1 MIYLDNAATSLY
13 RPPQVAEAVA
23 AALNS
28 FGNPS
33 RSSFGPS
40 LDSARVVLETR
51 QLVAELFN
59 VGAPEQVAFTANATE
74 SLNIALKGVLN
85 PGDKVVSTVLE
96 HNSVLRPLYEMEA
109 RGVQVCLIG
118 CEGSL
123 DAGDASQLQRRRG
136 RLDYKALRKAVQEGV
151 KAVVCTHASNVTG
164 NLVDIHKIG
173 KWCQKAGALFIVDAS
188 QTAGVFPLDMQED
201 KIDILCFTGHKGL
214 WGPQG
219 TGGICVRKGL
229 TVRPLL
235 SGGSGIMTFS
245 HTHPAV
251 MPTALEA
258 GTLNGHGLA
267 GLRAALLAIKKTGIS
282 HIRLREQRLMQA
294 FYEQI
299 QSLSNIKLYGDF
311 SGWDRAPVVALNL
324 GEEDAGII
332 SDYLAREHQIYTR
345 SGGHC
350 APLMH
355 KALGT
360 EKQGVVR
367 FSFGYHNTMEEVAQ
381 TVEAL
386 SWY

>member
-13 RPPQVAEAVA
+13 RPPQVAEAVKE
-23 AALNS
+23 ALNN

-33 RSSFGPS
+33 RSSFGPA
-40 LDSARVVLETR
+40 LGSARVVLETR
-51 QLVAELFN
+51 QLAAELFN
-59 VGAPEQVAFTANATE
+59 AGAPEQVAFTANATE

-96 HNSVLRPLYEMEA
+96 HNSVLRPLYELEE
-109 RGVQVCLIG
+109 RGVQVHLAG
-118 CEGSL
+118 CECSRTGSGE
-123 DAGDASQLQRRRG
+123 DELQRRSG
-136 RLDYKALRKAVQEGV
+136 RLDYADLGQAIQKGV
-151 KAVVCTHASNVTG
+151 KAVVCTQASNVTG
-164 NLVDIHKIG
+164 NLVDIRKIG
-173 KWCQKAGALFIVDAS
+173 QWCREAGALFIVDAS
-188 QTAGVFPLDMQED
+188 QTAGVFTLDMQKD
-201 KIDILCFTGHKGL
+201 NIDILCFTGHKGL

-245 HTHPAV
+245 RRHPSV

-267 GLRAALLAIKKTGIS
+267 GLRAALLELKKTGLKTVRD
-282 HIRLREQRLMQA
+282 HEQKLMRA
-294 FYEQI
+294 FYEQV
-299 QSLSNIKLYGDF
+299 QGLAGLKVYGDF
-311 SGWDRAPVVALNL
+311 SSWNRAPIISLNL
-324 GEEDAGII
+324 GAEDAGSV

-355 KALGT
+355 EALGT

-367 FSFGYHNTMEEVAQ
+367 FSFGYHNTMEEVTQA
-381 TVEAL
+381 VEAL